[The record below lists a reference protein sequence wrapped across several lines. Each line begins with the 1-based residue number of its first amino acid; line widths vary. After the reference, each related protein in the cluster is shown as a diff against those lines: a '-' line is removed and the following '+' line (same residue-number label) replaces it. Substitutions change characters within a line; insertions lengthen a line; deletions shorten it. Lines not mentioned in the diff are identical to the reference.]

1 MLQEKLKI
9 NITNLLTSFVLMLM
23 CLSYFI
29 FVRVVSLE
37 NMSVLMQNIE
47 ASQSYKDWIYSLLV
61 APTFVREFLFPN
73 NFLERINNLE
83 IDSQAMQIEEFL

>member
-47 ASQSYKDWIYSLLV
+47 ASQSYKD
-61 APTFVREFLFPN
+61 
-73 NFLERINNLE
+73 
-83 IDSQAMQIEEFL
+83 